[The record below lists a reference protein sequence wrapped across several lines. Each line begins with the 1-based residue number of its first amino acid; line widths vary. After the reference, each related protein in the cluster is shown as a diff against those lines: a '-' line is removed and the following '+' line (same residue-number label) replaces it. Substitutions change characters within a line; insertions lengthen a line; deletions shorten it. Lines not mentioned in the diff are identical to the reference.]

1 MASQAQYQMKCAC
14 GSGRVRGEVEAEVE
28 GARMLDMIILCKNQ
42 YIDYLLYLFT

>member
-1 MASQAQYQMKCAC
+1 MKCAC
-14 GSGRVRGEVEAEVE
+14 GIGRVMSAGAAESESESE